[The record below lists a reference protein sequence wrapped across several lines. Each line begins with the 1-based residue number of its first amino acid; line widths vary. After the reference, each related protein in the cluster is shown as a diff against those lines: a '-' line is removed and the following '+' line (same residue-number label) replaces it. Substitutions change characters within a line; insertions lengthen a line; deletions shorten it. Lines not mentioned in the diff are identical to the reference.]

1 MSNYILTQVYILF
14 PFAFKGP
21 IFIMDAGWKN
31 ENKKKGGKR
40 PNTNYLG
47 STEKKLRLTGF
58 ANSKIYTSQRKPSFL
73 LGWGESK
80 QAVLWHRLALNSSS
94 ICLSLMC

>member
-14 PFAFKGP
+14 PFAFNGP

-40 PNTNYLG
+40 PNTNYLRN
-47 STEKKLRLTGF
+47 TEKKLRLTGF
-58 ANSKIYTSQRKPSFL
+58 ANSQDLHKSEITKFPF
-73 LGWGESK
+73 GVG
-80 QAVLWHRLALNSSS
+80 
-94 ICLSLMC
+94 